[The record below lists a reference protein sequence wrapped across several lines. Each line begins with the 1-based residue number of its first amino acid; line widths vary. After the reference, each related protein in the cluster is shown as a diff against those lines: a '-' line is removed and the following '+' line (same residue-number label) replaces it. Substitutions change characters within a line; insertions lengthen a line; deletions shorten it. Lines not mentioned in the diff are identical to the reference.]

1 MSMRQRALALLS
13 VLALGCGPG
22 ADALVV
28 EIDDGG
34 VRLDELS
41 PVVEARVEAE
51 GEDLRVEILNEELE
65 RLVAEVLVLARAQ
78 TLGIQIDDEE
88 VDAWL
93 ARLHG
98 PDYVI
103 DDPGYREQVRRQL
116 TGERAAMVDL
126 ASSVQV
132 QDDAVINYFEE
143 HRDRYQ
149 IPPRVQIRQLV
160 VQDEAM
166 ARRLYDEI
174 RAGAEFAVVARAHSL
189 APEASDGGLLP
200 PFARGE
206 MPEIFDA
213 AFDLGVDEVS
223 EVLPSTYGYHVF
235 LLVARYP
242 AQVPELA
249 DVRGEILAE
258 LQTRRVVQLEKA
270 WLRDLKRKAEIR
282 VNERLL
288 EGLR

>member
-1 MSMRQRALALLS
+1 MKLRHRALALLS
-13 VLALGCGPG
+13 GLALGCGPG

-34 VRLDELS
+34 VRLDDLS
-41 PVVEARVEAE
+41 RVVEARVEAE
-51 GEDLRVEILNEELE
+51 GEDLRVEILNEELA
-65 RLVAEVLVLARAQ
+65 RLVAEELVLARAQ
-78 TLGIQIDDEE
+78 AIGVRIDDEE

-98 PDYVI
+98 PDYTLE
-103 DDPGYREQVRRQL
+103 DPGYREQVRRQL
-116 TGERAAMVDL
+116 AGERAAMVDL
-126 ASSVQV
+126 ASSVHV
-132 QDDAVINYFEE
+132 QDDAVISYFEE
-143 HRDRYQ
+143 HHDRYQ

-160 VQDEAM
+160 VQDEAT
-166 ARRLYDEI
+166 ARRLHDEI
-174 RAGAEFAVVARAHSL
+174 KAGADFTEVARANSL
-189 APEASDGGLLP
+189 APEASEGGLLP
-200 PFARGE
+200 PFARGG

-213 AFDLGVDEVS
+213 AFDLGVDDVS
-223 EVLPSTYGYHVF
+223 DVLSSPYGYHVF

-242 AQVPELA
+242 AQVPELS

-258 LQTRRVVQLEKA
+258 LQTRRLVELEKA

-288 EGLR
+288 EGLQ

>member
-1 MSMRQRALALLS
+1 MTMRRRALALLS
-13 VLALGCGPG
+13 GLALGCGPG

-28 EIDDGG
+28 EIDDAG
-34 VRLDELS
+34 VRLDSLTR
-41 PVVEARVEAE
+41 VVEARVEAE

-65 RLVAEVLVLARAQ
+65 RLVAEELVLARARA
-78 TLGIQIDDEE
+78 LEIRIDDEE

-93 ARLHG
+93 TRLHG
-98 PDYVI
+98 PDYVA
-103 DDPGYREQVRRQL
+103 DDRGYRLRVRRQL

-132 QDDAVINYFEE
+132 QDDTVISYFEE

-160 VQDEAM
+160 VQDESM
-166 ARRLYDEI
+166 ARRLHDEI
-174 RAGAEFAVVARAHSL
+174 KAGAEFAVVARAHSL
-189 APEASDGGLLP
+189 APEAARGGLLP

-213 AFDLGVDEVS
+213 AFELGVDEVS
-223 EVLPSTYGYHVF
+223 DVLSSPYGYHVF

-258 LQTRRVVQLEKA
+258 LQTRRLAELERA